1 MSSIPKTLQPV
12 ERAIGD
18 LRRGATIVLVA
29 RNSALLV
36 QAAEG
41 TTQEDLARISGLSK
55 TSPALLLTARR
66 AAILGLTE
74 RTEGAVRLSL
84 SGGVTADAVRTMA
97 DPAGPQSDELRPP
110 VAIAQIDPDS
120 SAGNAETGAIELL
133 KLAALLPAAVV
144 APVPGE
150 RMEYLPSWA
159 DSESLLTT
167 ELDDVRNYQD
177 IEARTL
183 VQVGAA
189 RVPLEL
195 NEAVEIVAFRPS
207 DGGREHL
214 ALVLGSP
221 DTSKPVL
228 TRLHSECFTGDL
240 LGSLRCDCGDQLRG
254 AISEITAQGGGIV
267 LYLAQEG
274 RGIGLVNKLRAY
286 TLQDSGYDTID
297 ANEQLGFDADERIYL
312 PAAEMLRQ
320 LKISQVRLMTNNPD
334 KVEAL
339 ENSGLSVTERVP
351 HSFPSNT
358 HNEFYLATKKSRSG
372 HLF

>member
-1 MSSIPKTLQPV
+1 MNPIPRTLQPV

-18 LRRGATIVLVA
+18 LRRGATIVLVG
-29 RNSALLV
+29 RDSALLV

-41 TTQEDLARISGLSK
+41 ITQPDLARISALSK
-55 TSPALLLTARR
+55 APAALLLTARR

-74 RTEGAVRLSL
+74 RAQGAVRLTL
-84 SGGVTADAVRTMA
+84 AGGVTAEAVRTMA
-97 DPAGPQSDELRPP
+97 DPASPLSGDLPPP
-110 VAIAQIDPDS
+110 VSIETIDPDS
-120 SAGNAETGAIELL
+120 KAGRSETGAIELL
-133 KLAALLPAAVV
+133 KLASLLPAAVV
-144 APVPGE
+144 APVPEE
-150 RMEYLPSWA
+150 RMDYLPSWA

-183 VQVGAA
+183 VKVGAA
-189 RVPLEL
+189 RVPLEIE
-195 NEAVEIVAFRPS
+195 EAVEIVAFRPS

-214 ALVLGSP
+214 AIVIGAP
-221 DTSKPVL
+221 DAGAPVL

-254 AISEITAQGGGIV
+254 AIAEISAQGSGVV

-286 TLQDSGYDTID
+286 ALQDNGFDTID
-297 ANEQLGFDADERIYL
+297 ANEQLGFDADERIYR

-320 LKISQVRLMTNNPD
+320 LGFQQVRLLTNNPD
-334 KVEAL
+334 KVAAL
-339 ENSGLSVTERVP
+339 ETAGLEVVERVP
-351 HSFPSNT
+351 HSFPSNV
-358 HNEFYLATKKSRSG
+358 HNEFYLATKKNRSG